1 MLGCF
6 QCNPHQ
12 SLAIYFQAGNRFK
25 DINTEESGD
34 AMILNV
40 CVTDTPETAV
50 FHLVCLEDK
59 EMNSII
65 PRKMP
70 DIVIMSHISVSEMFF
85 FKAVLGW
92 HCADA
97 VQICQPSYSQQASFM
112 YVYLFRY

>member
-40 CVTDTPETAV
+40 CVTDAPETAV

-85 FKAVLGW
+85 LKRCLGGIVLML
-92 HCADA
+92 
-97 VQICQPSYSQQASFM
+97 YK
-112 YVYLFRY
+112 YVNLRIHSKLLLCVSV